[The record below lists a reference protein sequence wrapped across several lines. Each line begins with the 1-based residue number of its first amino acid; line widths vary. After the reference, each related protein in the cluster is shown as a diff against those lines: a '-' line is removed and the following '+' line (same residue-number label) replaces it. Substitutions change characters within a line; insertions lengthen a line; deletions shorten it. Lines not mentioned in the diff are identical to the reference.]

1 MSFKTKLRTE
11 ILPKAVEHYNCGL
24 DINAAVVK
32 TAEEFNLNL
41 DQTDR
46 LVEMMNTARVIAHY
60 EKNAEDRASNCDIAD
75 KDVVRRL
82 VYGSREKKA
91 SACGAPHRVQDGEFD
106 LDYAMAYSLP
116 ERNMRRASLEK
127 AAEEEAPKS
136 KPKSTDGYSRTQ
148 LVDFLSD
155 YESKF
160 RDQRKFAESRL
171 GMAEDLLAE
180 TVIKVAEALSKGY
193 EPEGRYA
200 LFKAACCKKHAEA
213 LNAVEAAMPKEIVE
227 ASEPLL
233 RKLARAN
240 VLDTSSVDR
249 EIDGILDIEQ
259 GIDAV
264 NRIGKVVEAC
274 AKREAEAESA
284 ISKEAASPFGKSNN
298 SGDDSSSSSPSSG
311 GGYSAPDPWL
321 GDAVKTFWG
330 GGKRVVESTVPE
342 AAPGVKSIYDYL
354 HGSFL
359 SPETISNALAPS
371 KEKGTSIKDYI
382 ENVQRS
388 NIITELYNED
398 DIIKEADPDLV
409 MEAYKTFVQASPEAS
424 LNKEAV
430 RAVLRQTVNSVAVSP
445 FDIKQWADLDTAT
458 LRNRSMSEGRRPV

>member
-91 SACGAPHRVQDGEFD
+91 SAYGAPHRVQDGEFD
-106 LDYAMAYSLP
+106 LDYAMAYAMP
-116 ERNMRRASLEK
+116 ERNMRRTSMEK
-127 AAEEEAPKS
+127 AAEEETPKS

-155 YESKF
+155 YEAEF

-171 GMAEDLLAE
+171 GMAENLLAE
-180 TVIKVAEALSKGY
+180 TVTKVAEALSKGY

-213 LNAVEAAMPKEIVE
+213 FNAVEAAMPKEIVE
-227 ASEPLL
+227 ASEPILK
-233 RKLARAN
+233 KLARVN

-249 EIDGILDIEQ
+249 EIDGLLDIEQ
-259 GIDAV
+259 GIDTV

-274 AKREAEAESA
+274 ARREVEAVSA
-284 ISKEAASPFGKSNN
+284 ISKEAASPFGGGGGNN
-298 SGDDSSSSSPSSG
+298 SSSSSAGSG
-311 GGYSAPDPWL
+311 GGIRASDPWL
-321 GDAVKTFWG
+321 GDTVKNIFG
-330 GGKRVVESTVPE
+330 GGKSAVKATIPE
-342 AAPGVKSIYDYL
+342 ASPGVKGLYEYL
-354 HGSFL
+354 HGASL
-359 SPETISNALAPS
+359 SPETISDAVFPK
-371 KEKGTSIKDYI
+371 KEKGTSIRDYI
-382 ENVQRS
+382 DNVQRS

-398 DIIKEADPDLV
+398 DIIKEADPDVV
-409 MEAYKTFVQASPEAS
+409 MEAYKTLVQASPEAS

-430 RAVLRQTVNSVAVSP
+430 RSVLRQLVNSVAVSP
-445 FDIKQWADLDTAT
+445 FDVKQWADLDTTT
-458 LRNRSMSEGRRPV
+458 LKNRAMAEGRKLA